1 MNIQKQLEQMLSKAL
16 RSLAAA
22 RRNLEAGDYDFASSR
37 AYYAAFYA
45 IEGILLTKELS
56 FSKHSAVLSAFNLH
70 FVKEQVFPK
79 EFSKMLIRLFRERQ
93 IGDYS
98 FEELI
103 TQDGAEQDIGAAN
116 TIIEAIKTYLKN
128 HSLLPGSH

>member
-1 MNIQKQLEQMLSKAL
+1 MISHH
-16 RSLAAA
+16 
-22 RRNLEAGDYDFASSR
+22 R

-70 FVKEQVFPK
+70 FVKEQVFPS
-79 EFSKMLIRLFRERQ
+79 ELSKMLIRLFRERQ